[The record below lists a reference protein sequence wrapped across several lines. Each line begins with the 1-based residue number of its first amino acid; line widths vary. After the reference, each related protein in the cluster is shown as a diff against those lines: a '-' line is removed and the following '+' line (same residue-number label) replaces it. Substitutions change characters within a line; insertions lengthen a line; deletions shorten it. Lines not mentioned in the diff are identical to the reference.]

1 MGQEL
6 EGMAGQLSKWA
17 GAVADIGKAEQV
29 QKNRSIF
36 RKTTDSQS
44 IAMELYTAKLAA
56 RKQREELKQLI
67 SYTQGI
73 NGWHEFLDIEKQVI
87 KEKQQAE
94 WAELERK
101 EKIKEYMVNALV
113 VILVLTATVG
123 IVWLGLAINEVYRS
137 GK

>member
-17 GAVADIGKAEQV
+17 GAVADIGKVEQI
-29 QKNRSIF
+29 QKNRSLF
-36 RKTTDSQS
+36 RKTTNSQS
-44 IAMELYTAKLAA
+44 IAMELYTAKLAV

-73 NGWHEFLDIEKQVI
+73 NGWYEFLNIEKEVI

-101 EKIKEYMVNALV
+101 EKIKEYIVNFLV
-113 VILVLTATVG
+113 VVLVLTATDG
-123 IVWLGLAINEVYRS
+123 IVWLSLAITEVYRS